1 MKSRSLIPSYRVLDL
16 SEPQGYL
23 CGNVLA
29 NLGADVVKIEP
40 PQGDPG
46 RNIGPFYQNIPHPER
61 SLFWFSYNSGKR
73 GITLNLETETGK
85 ELLRQLA
92 RKADVV
98 IDSFAPGYL
107 ASLGLDYP
115 SLAKENPRLVM
126 VSITPFGQKGP
137 YSEFKSCDLVNL
149 ALGGLLYICGDA
161 DRPPVRV
168 TVEQS
173 YLHGALQAATA
184 VMIALYYREQSG
196 EGQYIDVSIQEAV
209 LVSTMV
215 VQQFWDLE
223 RVVSKREGD
232 KTFRGNINTRV
243 VFRCKDGYIAWRIF
257 TGPTGRR
264 TKNLVDWMAEENV
277 AGELREVKWEDIDM
291 ALVTQEEIDRW
302 EEMFGSFFLRYSK
315 KELYEEAVR
324 RGIML
329 YTVNT
334 AQDILED
341 PQLKNREVWQSIV
354 HPELGT
360 SIVYPGVPI
369 KSTEVTLNIKC
380 RAPLIGEHNEDVY
393 CGELGLSKEQLL
405 ALKQSHII

>member
-1 MKSRSLIPSYRVLDL
+1 
-16 SEPQGYL
+16 
-23 CGNVLA
+23 
-29 NLGADVVKIEP
+29 LGADVVKIEP

-85 ELLRQLA
+85 GLLRQLA

-115 SLAKENPRLVM
+115 SLAEENPRLVM

-137 YSEFKSCDLVNL
+137 YSEFKSCDLINL

-161 DRPPVRV
+161 DRPPVRI
-168 TVEQS
+168 TAEQS

-184 VMIALYYREQSG
+184 VMIALYYREQTG

-209 LVSTMV
+209 LRSTMV
-215 VQQFWDLE
+215 VQHFWDLE
-223 RVVSKREGD
+223 QVVQRREGD
-232 KTFRGNINTRV
+232 KTFRGNIATRV
-243 VFRCKDGYIAWRIF
+243 VFRCKDGYVAWRIF
-257 TGPTGRR
+257 TAQTGRR
-264 TKNLVDWMAEENV
+264 TKALVDWMVEENA
-277 AGELREVKWEDIDM
+277 AGELSQVKWEEIDM
-291 ALVTQEEIDRW
+291 ALVSPEEIDKW
-302 EEMFGSFFLRYSK
+302 EERFSSFFLLHNKR
-315 KELYEEAVR
+315 ELYREAVN

-334 AQDILED
+334 AEDILND
-341 PQLKNREVWQSIV
+341 PQLKSRGFWKHVE
-354 HPELGT
+354 HPEFGVPL
-360 SIVYPGVPI
+360 VYPGVPLI
-369 KSTEVTLNIKC
+369 YTEVTFGIKC
-380 RAPLIGEHNEDVY
+380 RAPQIGEHNKDIY
-393 CGELGLSKEQLL
+393 CGELGLLEEQLL
-405 ALKQSHII
+405 ALKQSNII